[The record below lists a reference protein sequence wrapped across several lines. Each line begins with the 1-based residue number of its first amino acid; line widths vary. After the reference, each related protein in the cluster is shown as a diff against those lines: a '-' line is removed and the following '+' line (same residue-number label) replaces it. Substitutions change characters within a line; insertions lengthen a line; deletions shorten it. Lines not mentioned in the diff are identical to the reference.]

1 MTYIS
6 VMNVLG
12 IEVGPTNQLPPSMYL
27 EKTLYTVEICL
38 QTKAGEFRLVAFS
51 EDAESLQIDLKQTK
65 QLGVAA

>member
-12 IEVGPTNQLPPSMYL
+12 IQIGPTNQLPPSMYL

-51 EDAESLQIDLKQTK
+51 ENPESLKIDLKQTK
-65 QLGVAA
+65 PLGVAA